1 MLVFLFR
8 IKIKCSG
15 IDDCMKT
22 TKSKIPLSI
31 WAIGFAGMLLNI
43 STIMMFGVIALY
55 LKQKLGAGTG
65 FIVMLEG
72 FFEAMAYIM
81 KLFSGLLS
89 DYFRRPKKI
98 MVLGFSMAT
107 LSRLLFALCAS
118 VPMIVIARLFDRLG
132 NGIQSTPR
140 DALVGDLA
148 PDNIK
153 GACFGLR
160 NTMATAGSFIGGF
173 LGILAMSF
181 ANHDIQKVFSYAS
194 IPAFVGFIILII
206 FVKDPH
212 EREITAD
219 KRPVRH
225 PLHLKDLLRLG
236 KPYWLLMII
245 ALVFMSSRIGESMLI
260 LHATQSFGMD
270 PSFSHGILILYNCTN
285 SLFSYPVGYLSDKLG
300 RYGFLALSF
309 ILLIVADIFLGFST
323 NLPSM
328 FIGVGLWGIQI
339 GMSQD
344 MFLCII
350 ADQVPEDLRG
360 TGIGFYYLINSA
372 GLLLAGFIGGLLADK
387 YDQFATFIGSGTIAL
402 LSLILLVIM
411 RPIIMNKSKN

>member
-1 MLVFLFR
+1 M
-8 IKIKCSG
+8 S
-15 IDDCMKT
+15 T
-22 TKSKIPLSI
+22 AKSKIPLSI
-31 WAIGFAGMLLNI
+31 WAIGFAGMLLNA

-72 FFEAMAYIM
+72 FFEAMAYVM

-107 LSRLLFALCAS
+107 LSRILFAIFAS
-118 VPMIVIARLFDRLG
+118 VPMVIIARLFDRLG

-148 PDNIK
+148 PEDIK

-160 NTMATAGSFIGGF
+160 NTMATAGSFLGGF
-173 LGILAMSF
+173 LGILAMNF
-181 ANHDIQKVFSYAS
+181 ANQDIQKVFSYAS
-194 IPAFVGFIILII
+194 VPAFIGFIILVI

-212 EREITAD
+212 EKEMTAD
-219 KRPVRH
+219 KKPIRH
-225 PLHLKDLLRLG
+225 PLHLKDISRLG
-236 KPYWLLMII
+236 KSYWLLMIV
-245 ALVFMSSRIGESMLI
+245 ALVFMSSRIGESMLV
-260 LHATQSFGMD
+260 LHATHSFGMD

-285 SLFSYPVGYLSDKLG
+285 SLFSYPVGFLSDKLG

-309 ILLIVADIFLGFST
+309 ILLIVADLFLGFSS
-323 NLPSM
+323 NLPLM
-328 FIGVGLWGIQI
+328 LVGVGLWGIQI

-350 ADQVPEDLRG
+350 ADQIPEDLRG
-360 TGIGFYYLINSA
+360 TGIGFYYLINSI
-372 GLLLAGFIGGLLADK
+372 GLLVAGFIGGILADA
-387 YDQFATFIGSGTIAL
+387 YDQFATFIGSGSIAL
-402 LSLILLVIM
+402 FALILLLVLQPSIFEKKYK
-411 RPIIMNKSKN
+411 PI